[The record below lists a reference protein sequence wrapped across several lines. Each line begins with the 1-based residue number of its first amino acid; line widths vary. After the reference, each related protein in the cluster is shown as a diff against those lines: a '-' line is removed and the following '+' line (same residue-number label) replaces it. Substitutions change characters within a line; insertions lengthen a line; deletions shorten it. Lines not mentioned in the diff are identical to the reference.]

1 MGMLRWGETSGFLEI
16 EGGEE
21 ISGFDS
27 KDRIG
32 PGREVKYFGPT
43 THRALRVLSVISWH
57 QQYRNTLSALIPG
70 S

>member
-1 MGMLRWGETSGFLEI
+1 MGMLRWGETFGFLEI

-32 PGREVKYFGPT
+32 PGREVT
-43 THRALRVLSVISWH
+43 TLVL
-57 QQYRNTLSALIPG
+57 QRTLLFECFQ
-70 S
+70 